1 MMTASGS
8 GDARRSLSWRWWRWR
23 APAFISAALVWG
35 CSSGAPRPEPVDQ
48 APIPANAPSDVAPPS
63 AAAAE
68 VCAPGTTR
76 SCMLRE
82 VTEDGYKYCHEDFE
96 LCLRV
101 NVWSPFWALRH
112 VLPAMVERGGA
123 AWADRH
129 AACAG

>member
-1 MMTASGS
+1 VLREGRLAWTGS
-8 GDARRSLSWRWWRWR
+8 RYLVVSSEREDVADLDLAREPDWRNHRVFTTDAAHGDVR
-23 APAFISAALVWG
+23 AV
-35 CSSGAPRPEPVDQ
+35 R

-96 LCLRV
+96 LCRPDGLAFYPCGAYVATDSGYR
-101 NVWSPFWALRH
+101 
-112 VLPAMVERGGA
+112 ERRPGG
-123 AWADRH
+123 
-129 AACAG
+129 G

>member
-96 LCLRV
+96 LCRPDGLAFYPCGAYVATDSGYR
-101 NVWSPFWALRH
+101 
-112 VLPAMVERGGA
+112 ERRPGG
-123 AWADRH
+123 
-129 AACAG
+129 G